1 MNQASLDGKKNAGC
15 RVRRIISKE
24 YINTPIRVAT
34 RMQAP
39 SFGGLSSKA
48 ANNIFARD
56 TP

>member
-1 MNQASLDGKKNAGC
+1 MFLARRKNAGC